1 MKMTLNK
8 VFNTVKY
15 VTGYFVLEKN
25 TLIDNNQKSIII
37 FKQIKFSII

>member
-8 VFNTVKY
+8 VFNTLKI
-15 VTGYFVLEKN
+15 VTRYFVLEKN

-37 FKQIKFSII
+37 LNK